1 MRAIF
6 GIMGLLVVAALVGL
20 LIKNQAPTLK
30 EIKLPTAAASA
41 AAGSTAPADI
51 NPSGNVKE
59 QSQQIQQQVKSAV
72 DAAVNQARPVAEEK

>member
-6 GIMGLLVVAALVGL
+6 GILGLLVVVALVGL

-30 EIKLPTAAASA
+30 AIKLPVAASSA
-41 AAGSTAPADI
+41 AAGSTAPADV
-51 NPSGNVKE
+51 NPSGTVKE